1 MCVNKL
7 EEKFHLWRS
16 FFRKFIFS
24 SFQAEHFGGGGGGAC
39 VRTHRTPVPA
49 YALANTNV
57 VCRNCVE
64 RNSNVVKKVV
74 ETREKLGRTKAEL
87 VEQKRSTSF
96 KRICRPK
103 ITRETSTFE
112 SVVQEM
118 MVLTSASEAE
128 IENQSFSRFSFTP

>member
-7 EEKFHLWRS
+7 EEKFDLWRS
-16 FFRKFIFS
+16 FFRKIIFS
-24 SFQAEHFGGGGGGAC
+24 FFQAEHFGGGGGC

-57 VCRNCVE
+57 VCRNCAE
-64 RNSNVVKKVV
+64 RNSNVVKKVA
-74 ETREKLGRTKAEL
+74 ETREKFGWKKAEL
-87 VEQKRSTSF
+87 VEQKGSTSF

-103 ITRETSTFE
+103 ITRETSNFE

-118 MVLTSASEAE
+118 MVLTSASKAE

>member
-16 FFRKFIFS
+16 FFHKIIFS
-24 SFQAEHFGGGGGGAC
+24 SFQAEHFGGGC
-39 VRTHRTPVPA
+39 DRTPVPA

-57 VCRNCVE
+57 VCRNCAE
-64 RNSNVVKKVV
+64 RNSNVVKKVA
-74 ETREKLGRTKAEL
+74 ETREKFGWTKAEL
-87 VEQKRSTSF
+87 VEQKGSTSF

-103 ITRETSTFE
+103 ITRETSNFE

-118 MVLTSASEAE
+118 MVLTSASKAE

>member
-7 EEKFHLWRS
+7 EEKFHLWGS
-16 FFRKFIFS
+16 FFVS
-24 SFQAEHFGGGGGGAC
+24 SSSALSRRNISGGGVC

-57 VCRNCVE
+57 VCRNCAE
-64 RNSNVVKKVV
+64 RNSNVVKKVAK
-74 ETREKLGRTKAEL
+74 TREKFGWTKAEL
-87 VEQKRSTSF
+87 VEQKGSTSF

-103 ITRETSTFE
+103 ITRETSNFE

-118 MVLTSASEAE
+118 MVLTSASKAE